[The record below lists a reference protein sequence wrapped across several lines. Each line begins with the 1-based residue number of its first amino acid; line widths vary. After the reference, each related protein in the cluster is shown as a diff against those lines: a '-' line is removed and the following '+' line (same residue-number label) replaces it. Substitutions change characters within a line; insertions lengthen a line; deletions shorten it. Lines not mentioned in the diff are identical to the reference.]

1 MDLPHSV
8 NFGDFMHREPTKGV
22 PVVGLTMFRLGL
34 DFIPELKWRWK
45 RVNELKV
52 LELEESVNVTREKIS
67 RVITN

>member
-1 MDLPHSV
+1 
-8 NFGDFMHREPTKGV
+8 
-22 PVVGLTMFRLGL
+22 MFRLGL

-52 LELEESVNVTREKIS
+52 LELEESVNITREKIS